1 MPGVVEKDHEAGA
14 PPVDQSPDSKP
25 ENQGRGLNP
34 FSGPQRN
41 DPVAQEDPKP
51 LWAAKIKRVCPTVLR
66 KVRRVQAKSRLAK
79 ASVLADPM
87 GRRRAK
93 WKLPRPDRPVSSGKP
108 IFQPIFLL

>member
-41 DPVAQEDPKP
+41 DPVAQEDPEDPFGRENQKGVP
-51 LWAAKIKRVCPTVLR
+51 H
-66 KVRRVQAKSRLAK
+66 RLAQSPTHPPK
-79 ASVLADPM
+79 IPLGQGFRLS
-87 GRRRAK
+87 
-93 WKLPRPDRPVSSGKP
+93 RPDGKKKGKMEATKTR
-108 IFQPIFLL
+108 